1 VLATLYDEQR
11 RFRESAA
18 MLGLIAG
25 SSRRLYGDDNPAVVI
40 NYYNWGA
47 KLQDMG
53 DNGAAEPAFRLALE
67 LHEHAQGGDQPYIAA
82 TMNALGKAV
91 GARGDRAGCDSLQS
105 AGLAMR
111 RRLFGNLH
119 AEVAWSLH
127 AMGDARHERGDHA
140 DALPLL
146 RECVAIRDSVLSADD
161 WPRWGARSDLGRCLV
176 DLGRFAEA
184 VPILESAVK
193 GLGANAYTGDL
204 ADAARKLL
212 VTARRPATGQ
222 SRPR

>member
-1 VLATLYDEQR
+1 
-11 RFRESAA
+11 
-18 MLGLIAG
+18 
-25 SSRRLYGDDNPAVVI
+25 
-40 NYYNWGA
+40 
-47 KLQDMG
+47 
-53 DNGAAEPAFRLALE
+53 
-67 LHEHAQGGDQPYIAA
+67 
-82 TMNALGKAV
+82 
-91 GARGDRAGCDSLQS
+91 
-105 AGLAMR
+105 
-111 RRLFGNLH
+111 
-119 AEVAWSLH
+119 
-127 AMGDARHERGDHA
+127 MGDARHERGDHA

-161 WPRWGARSDLGRCLV
+161 WQRWGARSDLGRCLV